1 MLRRIILVV
10 LFVLWPVTS
19 LGSAVFAADSP
30 QPKAEAKGFYLPEGN
45 PQAGRVVFL
54 KLQCNH
60 CHMVSGKASQ
70 GIALPVT
77 TAPAPL
83 LDPEVARQDPG
94 YLVTA
99 IIAPSHD
106 LAKGTLPPK
115 EGKLSPMGDFTRAMK
130 VRELIDL
137 VAFIRSIDET
147 PTPAKAKR

>member
-19 LGSAVFAADSP
+19 LGSAVFAASSP
-30 QPKAEAKGFYLPEGN
+30 QPKAEAKGFSLPEGN
-45 PQAGRVVFL
+45 PQDGRVVFL

-60 CHMVSGKASQ
+60 CHMVSGKASK

-83 LDPEVARQDPG
+83 LDPELARKDPG

-106 LAKGTLPPK
+106 MAKGTALTK
-115 EGKLSPMGDFTRAMK
+115 EGKLSPMGDYTRIMK

-137 VAFIRSIDET
+137 VAFLRSLDET
-147 PTPAKAKR
+147 PPPAKARK